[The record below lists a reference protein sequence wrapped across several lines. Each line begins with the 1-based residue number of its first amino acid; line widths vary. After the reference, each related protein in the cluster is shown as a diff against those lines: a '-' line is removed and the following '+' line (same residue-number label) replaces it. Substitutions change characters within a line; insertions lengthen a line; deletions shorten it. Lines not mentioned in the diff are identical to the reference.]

1 MPDEIRARISNR
13 AFESPMSSQRNSPG
27 YPRRPFIS
35 PQTNLRRD
43 IDLCSIFVGN
53 LPPNVNEEVLRGTFG
68 AYGNV
73 RNVEVVRKPSVN
85 GGSLLSMLFD
95 SAELT

>member
-13 AFESPMSSQRNSPG
+13 AFESPVSSQRGSPG
-27 YPRRPFIS
+27 YPRRPFVS
-35 PQTNLRRD
+35 PLASNRRAL
-43 IDLCSIFVGN
+43 DLCSVFVGN

-73 RNVEVVRKPSVN
+73 RNVEIVRKPSVN
-85 GGSLLSMLFD
+85 GKVFSPVSFLRR
-95 SAELT
+95 